1 MRSTINVALRQPS
14 LSLQLSLAAAMVARP
29 AARFG
34 GEWAGWCCTYGSETG
49 TLRRVNEQYLSDTA
63 VEYGQ
68 VPAGFEECTTESW
81 EDGALVR
88 RSVRLLP
95 ETGCAVDNLAAEVS
109 RATLP
114 AAARLAVG
122 ARACAVDAL
131 AEPGAWRCETVFGG
145 LGGPRPRD
153 RRGAIESSAE
163 RTRVA
168 FTFDP
173 QRGALAAV
181 PVVVWQERRWSEA
194 PSLQVKE
201 DRGSRSGLDAS
212 WVFAAVGLSCFG
224 GGDGDGAKDETAA
237 TERAAAAAERAAAA
251 EQPPLLLALP
261 GGVEVRG
268 EAGRLEVSLFD
279 AEGKAVRLR
288 RAWAGGEVSSEVS
301 SEVE

>member
-1 MRSTINVALRQPS
+1 MRATVVPLVRHPS
-14 LSLQLSLAAAMVARP
+14 LSLPLSLAAAMVARP

-34 GEWAGWCCTYGSETG
+34 GEWAGWCCTYGSDTG
-49 TLRRVNEQYLSDTA
+49 TLCRVDERYLSDTA
-63 VEYGQ
+63 IEYGQ

-81 EDGALVR
+81 EDDALVR
-88 RSVRLLP
+88 RSLRLLP
-95 ETGCAVDNLAAEVS
+95 ETGCAVDNLAAEIS

-114 AAARLAVG
+114 AAAHLAVE

-131 AEPGAWRCETVFGG
+131 AEPGIWRCETVFGG

-153 RRGAIESSAE
+153 RRGALESSAE
-163 RTRVA
+163 RTRVSLA
-168 FTFDP
+168 FDP
-173 QRGALAAV
+173 QRGALAAA

-201 DRGSRSGLDAS
+201 DRGSRTGLDAS

-224 GGDGDGAKDETAA
+224 GGDGDGAKDEVAA
-237 TERAAAAAERAAAA
+237 TERAAAAAERAVAA

-268 EAGRLEVSLFD
+268 EAGRLEVALFD
-279 AEGKAVRLR
+279 AEGQAVRLR
-288 RAWAGGEVSSEVS
+288 RAWAPEGEVIS

>member
-201 DRGSRSGLDAS
+201 DRGSRSSLSAS
-212 WVFAAVGLSCFG
+212 WVDAAVGLSCFG

>member
-1 MRSTINVALRQPS
+1 MRSTLGVALRQPS
-14 LSLQLSLAAAMVARP
+14 LSLQLSLAAAMVSRP

-34 GEWAGWCCTYGSETG
+34 GEWAGWCCTYGSKTG
-49 TLRRVNEQYLSDTA
+49 TLRRVAEQYLSDTA

-81 EDGALVR
+81 EGDALVR

-95 ETGCAVDNLAAEVS
+95 ETGCAVDNLAAEIS

-114 AAARLAVG
+114 AAAHLAVE

-131 AEPGAWRCETVFGG
+131 AEPGVWRCETVFGS
-145 LGGPRPRD
+145 LGHPRPRD

-168 FTFDP
+168 LTFDP
-173 QRGALAAV
+173 QRGALVAV
-181 PVVVWQERRWSEA
+181 PVVVWQGRRWSET

-224 GGDGDGAKDETAA
+224 GGDGDSSKDEAAA

-268 EAGRLEVSLFD
+268 EAGRLEVTLFD
-279 AEGKAVRLR
+279 SEGKAVRLR
-288 RAWAGGEVSSEVS
+288 RTWTGGEVSSEV
-301 SEVE
+301 E

>member
-1 MRSTINVALRQPS
+1 
-14 LSLQLSLAAAMVARP
+14 MVARP

-68 VPAGFEECTTESW
+68 VPAGFEECTTDSW

-153 RRGAIESSAE
+153 RRGAVESSAE

>member
-131 AEPGAWRCETVFGG
+131 VEPGAWRCETVFGG

-181 PVVVWQERRWSEA
+181 PVIVWQERRWSEA

-212 WVFAAVGLSCFG
+212 WVDAAVGLSCFG

>member
-1 MRSTINVALRQPS
+1 MAFASRMRSTINVALRQPS

-201 DRGSRSGLDAS
+201 DRGSRSSLSAS
-212 WVFAAVGLSCFG
+212 WVDAASMTNLELTVELSSSHPFVN
-224 GGDGDGAKDETAA
+224 
-237 TERAAAAAERAAAA
+237 
-251 EQPPLLLALP
+251 LLCSITSKLAL
-261 GGVEVRG
+261 GVPPIKPWECS
-268 EAGRLEVSLFD
+268 ATSVSCDDALSPPSPFGLF
-279 AEGKAVRLR
+279 
-288 RAWAGGEVSSEVS
+288 
-301 SEVE
+301 

>member
-181 PVVVWQERRWSEA
+181 PVIVWQERRWSEA

-201 DRGSRSGLDAS
+201 DRGSRSSLSAS
-212 WVFAAVGLSCFG
+212 WVDAAVGLSCFG

>member
-181 PVVVWQERRWSEA
+181 PVIVWQERRWSEA